1 MNDFVNG
8 ANQVGKITIGTANIV
23 SSMNKMLGRQSLT
36 RLASDTIFQMPT
48 MFSSNMSTDEAMVI
62 GKCLEKQ
69 YAAAVVSSM
78 SLSAMDMDKFGDN
91 FAAYLHQFHNNS
103 DIPTD
108 FFAMRNAFESATE
121 KDVIDGDAKIID
133 AEKITLESAKEIP
146 IGNIGLGESCWEITE
161 EQVNMNKLNDDY
173 LPFKGTESFLRTALS
188 KMSPA
193 TESLED
199 IAKDVGRANARIE
212 RELGADRYNGITNTK
227 GGQTKETQRVAI
239 DKKGK
244 PIFDK
249 NGNPVLVKEKAKKN
263 PDHIVTIPNQYNQIV
278 NTQKLSALEPTMIN
292 VQVIAHGKG
301 GRSGTQMVNNITLG
315 VKCTMRMV
323 QTDILIANMVDAA
336 TTSNPI
342 FKFIKWTKGEL
353 KFRDIFFGIA
363 ESKKIH
369 NPNNDAVARVLATA
383 KKRKKFDN
391 SSKWLGSRIMP
402 NLTVILTTYEVEA
415 INQICG
421 VDLSLL
427 HNALSLINKCY
438 FLAFGIYDSE
448 SQTLQILFDGDPDF
462 SYVTFDAMKSVSKN
476 QNIDMSNLQNVM
488 RLMNRR

>member
-1 MNDFVNG
+1 MDIKNIVKG
-8 ANQVGKITIGTANIV
+8 ANNVGKISIGTAHIA
-23 SSMNKMLGRQSLT
+23 SAMNKMLGRQSIS
-36 RLASDTIFQMPT
+36 RMASDTIFQFPT
-48 MFSSNMSTDEAMVI
+48 LFSSNMSTDEAMVI
-62 GKCLEKQ
+62 GKSLEKQ
-69 YAAAVVSSM
+69 YAASVVSAM

-108 FFAMRNAFESATE
+108 FFAMKNSFESE
-121 KDVIDGDAKIID
+121 GEESLNLDEI
-133 AEKITLESAKEIP
+133 EKITVESAVEFE
-146 IGNIGLGESCWEITE
+146 IGNIGLGERCWEIVE
-161 EQVNMNKLNDDY
+161 EQVNMKKLNDDY
-173 LPFKGTESFLRTALS
+173 LPFKGTEEFLDETIKKSRQAMESLDDIANTVDRTA
-188 KMSPA
+188 
-193 TESLED
+193 
-199 IAKDVGRANARIE
+199 GRIE
-212 RELGADRYNGITNTK
+212 RQFGDDRYNGLSNSK
-227 GGQTKETQRVAI
+227 GGQTKTEERIVTN
-239 DKKGK
+239 KFGK

-249 NGNPVLVKEKAKKN
+249 QGKAITTKTKVQKT
-263 PDHIVTIPNQYNQIV
+263 PDHTTVMPNQFNQIV
-278 NTQKLSALEPTMIN
+278 NTQKLSALEPTMIT

-301 GRSGTQMVNNITLG
+301 RTGTQMVNNITLG

-323 QTDILIANMVDAA
+323 QTDILIANMIDAA
-336 TTSNPI
+336 TSSNPI

-353 KFRDIFFGIA
+353 KFRDIFFGIS

-369 NPNNDAVARVLATA
+369 DPNNDAVARTLAIA

-415 INQICG
+415 IKQVCG

-427 HNALSLINKCY
+427 QNALSLINKCY

-448 SQTLQILFDGDPDF
+448 SETLQILFDGDPDF
-462 SYVTFDAMKSVSKN
+462 AYVTFDAMKSVNKN
-476 QNIDMSNLQNVM
+476 QSVDIANLQSVM

>member
-1 MNDFVNG
+1 MKMNDFVNG

-78 SLSAMDMDKFGDN
+78 SLSAMDMAKFGDN

-121 KDVIDGDAKIID
+121 ENVIDVEDYERIAV
-133 AEKITLESAKEIP
+133 ESAKEIP
-146 IGNIGLGESCWEITE
+146 IGNVGLGERCWEITE

-173 LPFKGTESFLRTALS
+173 LPFKGTESFLRSALS
-188 KMSPA
+188 KMSVA
-193 TESLED
+193 SESLED
-199 IAKDVGRANARIE
+199 VANDVDRANSRIE
-212 RELGADRYNGITNTK
+212 RDMGADRYNGISNSK
-227 GGQTKETQRVAI
+227 GGQTKETQRVAT

-249 NGNPVLVKEKAKKN
+249 NGNPVIIKDKVKKN
-263 PDHIVTIPNQYNQIV
+263 PDHIVSVPNQYNQIV

-301 GRSGTQMVNNITLG
+301 GRTGTQMVNNITLG

-353 KFRDIFFGIA
+353 KFKDIFFGIA
-363 ESKKIH
+363 ESKKIN
-369 NPNNDAVARVLATA
+369 NPNNDAVARILATA
-383 KKRKKFDN
+383 KKRKKFDS

-415 INQICG
+415 INQVCG

-427 HNALSLINKCY
+427 HNALSLIDKCY
-438 FLAFGIYDSE
+438 FLAFGIYDSD